1 MKHPRAFSLIEL
13 LVVIAIIGILAA
25 LLLPALGRSL
35 RQADRVHCL
44 NNLRQLGI
52 SFQQFAD
59 DHQNRYPMQATAAE
73 GGAREAT
80 EQATNRIGFLV
91 LASGNFTAV
100 ERELVT
106 PKLLVCRAERRLAAE
121 NFAELNDTH
130 ASYLL
135 ATNALPG
142 SSISVLAADRNLA
155 THRATTDGG
164 GDTNTVLLFGAGT
177 HQRRGNVLLAD
188 GRVEW
193 LRGLGVPSAEVFPT
207 GPAGQTPGRPG
218 DGGTPD
224 SPTGGSQS
232 QPPRTPTS
240 PPIQPPVNQPQ
251 PSPPGFDR
259 SSPAP
264 GLGTS
269 PVPGST
275 AAETNA
281 IPPTAFMPDQPSA
294 APAPIALV
302 PIRPFEES
310 AGRNWWWLLLL
321 LLLAMAVWRHLRRQ
335 RETVETDGAA
345 AVRGAP
351 AGMVLTNAVAAT
363 GSLAQTFGVKKF
375 FTGAALNADLLVTML
390 EKHGINAR
398 QEFARPE
405 MREHEDEFSREAV
418 VYVPEADYDRAY
430 QLFYAERQDEL

>member
-1 MKHPRAFSLIEL
+1 MKSQRAFSLIEL

-25 LLLPALGRSL
+25 MLLPTLGRSL

-44 NNLRQLGI
+44 NNLRQIGI

-59 DHQNRYPMQATAAE
+59 DHQNRYPMQVAEAE
-73 GGAREAT
+73 GGARETT
-80 EQATNRIGFLV
+80 ERATNRIGFLV
-91 LASGNFTAV
+91 LAGGNFVAV
-100 ERELVT
+100 ERELGT
-106 PKLLVCRAERRLAAE
+106 PKLLVCRAERRQAAE
-121 NFAELNDTH
+121 NFTELNDSH
-130 ASYLL
+130 VSYLL

-142 SSISVLAADRNLA
+142 SSISVLAADRNLEAHRPA
-155 THRATTDGG
+155 TDDN
-164 GDTNTVLLFGAGT
+164 GDTNNVLLFGAGT

-193 LRGLGVPSAEVFPT
+193 LRGLGVPPVEVFPT
-207 GPAGQTPGRPG
+207 GPAGQAPNRPG
-218 DGGTPD
+218 GGGSPG
-224 SPTGGSQS
+224 SPTGGLQS
-232 QPPRTPTS
+232 QPPGTPTN
-240 PPIQPPVNQPQ
+240 PPGQPPVNQPQ

-259 SSPAP
+259 GSPSPTLGTSPAP
-264 GLGTS
+264 GS
-269 PVPGST
+269 ARP
-275 AAETNA
+275 ETNA
-281 IPPTAFMPDQPSA
+281 IPPTAFLPDQPSA

-302 PIRPFEES
+302 PIRPVDEP

-321 LLLAMAVWRHLRRQ
+321 LLALAVWRYLRRQ
-335 RETVETDGAA
+335 QESVEADSAA

-351 AGMVLTNAVAAT
+351 AGMVLTNAVAAS

-418 VYVPEADYDRAY
+418 VYVPEAGYDRAY

>member
-1 MKHPRAFSLIEL
+1 MKQQRAFSLIEL
-13 LVVIAIIGILAA
+13 LVVMAIIGILAA

-44 NNLRQLGI
+44 NNLRQIGI

-59 DHQNRYPMQATAAE
+59 DHQNRYPMQVAEDE

-80 EQATNRIGFLV
+80 ERATNRIGFLV
-91 LASGNFTAV
+91 LASDNFAAV
-100 ERELVT
+100 ERELVI
-106 PKLLVCRAERRLAAE
+106 PKLLVCRAERRQAAE
-121 NFAELNDTH
+121 NFTELNDFH
-130 ASYLL
+130 VSYLL

-142 SSISVLAADRNLA
+142 SSISVLAADRNLE
-155 THRATTDGG
+155 THRPTTDGN

-193 LRGLGVPSAEVFPT
+193 LRGLGVPPVEVFPS

-218 DGGTPD
+218 GGGTPD
-224 SPTGGSQS
+224 SPTGGAQS

-240 PPIQPPVNQPQ
+240 PPGQPPVNQTQ

-259 SSPAP
+259 GSPSPTLGTSPAP
-264 GLGTS
+264 G
-269 PVPGST
+269 ST
-275 AAETNA
+275 KRETNA
-281 IPPTAFMPDQPSA
+281 IPPTALMPENTSA
-294 APAPIALV
+294 SPAPIAFV
-302 PIRPFEES
+302 PIRPFDEP
-310 AGRNWWWLLLL
+310 AGRSWWWLLLL
-321 LLLAMAVWRHLRRQ
+321 LLALVTWWYLRR
-335 RETVETDGAA
+335 RMEPVEADGAEA
-345 AVRGAP
+345 SRGAP
-351 AGMVLTNAVAAT
+351 AGMVLTNAVAAS

-405 MREHEDEFSREAV
+405 LREHEDEFSREAV